1 MKQVAESV
9 KSLFKDHFHG
19 SPEYLVRAPGRVNL
33 IGEHTDYNMGY
44 VLPVAIDRNIWV
56 AFRPRSDDEIH
67 LYSLDFNESIHIADL
82 DSLGKSGNWSDYILG
97 TVWELNRQGF
107 PSRGWE
113 GIIAGDIPIGAGLSS
128 SAATEI
134 AIALACTLASG
145 FSWDP
150 VSMAILG
157 QKVERDWL
165 GVRSGIMDQ
174 MVVANATQ
182 GYALLLDC
190 RSLAM
195 QHIPLPGDVS
205 MAVLDTKTRRG
216 LINSP
221 YTSRVEEC
229 SLAAEFL
236 GLPTLRNLDEKYLEV
251 HKGALNETLYRRC
264 RHVVTENRRVHQ
276 AVDALQTSQLV
287 KLGRIL
293 QEGHDSLR
301 DDFEVSGSF
310 QNLIVEIANRAPGCL
325 GARMTGAGFGGCAIA
340 LVKSGSEQE
349 FKSSVFDEFTRQSG
363 NSPEIIF
370 CTSSAGASREL
381 I

>member
-134 AIALACTLASG
+134 AIADRNTVNRITAS
-145 FSWDP
+145 SE
-150 VSMAILG
+150 ATRE
-157 QKVERDWL
+157 ERPGPMRGSQRWR
-165 GVRSGIMDQ
+165 GAARSRTS
-174 MVVANATQ
+174 AT
-182 GYALLLDC
+182 
-190 RSLAM
+190 
-195 QHIPLPGDVS
+195 
-205 MAVLDTKTRRG
+205 
-216 LINSP
+216 
-221 YTSRVEEC
+221 
-229 SLAAEFL
+229 
-236 GLPTLRNLDEKYLEV
+236 
-251 HKGALNETLYRRC
+251 
-264 RHVVTENRRVHQ
+264 
-276 AVDALQTSQLV
+276 
-287 KLGRIL
+287 
-293 QEGHDSLR
+293 
-301 DDFEVSGSF
+301 
-310 QNLIVEIANRAPGCL
+310 
-325 GARMTGAGFGGCAIA
+325 
-340 LVKSGSEQE
+340 
-349 FKSSVFDEFTRQSG
+349 
-363 NSPEIIF
+363 
-370 CTSSAGASREL
+370 
-381 I
+381 